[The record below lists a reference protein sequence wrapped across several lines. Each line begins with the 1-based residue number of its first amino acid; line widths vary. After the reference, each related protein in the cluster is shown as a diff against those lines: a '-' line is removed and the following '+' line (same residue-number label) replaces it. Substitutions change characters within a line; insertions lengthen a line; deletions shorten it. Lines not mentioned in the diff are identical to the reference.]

1 MPNSIIQTLT
11 AVEKDGLDDLSGL
24 GVVVLLGMFAKVR
37 QSAPGE
43 TVFVS
48 FSEILEMIGELKS
61 CSQTVSNGVR
71 KYTNERFSP
80 KMFSNVK
87 KIIDSI
93 FNIRYCKTETRNGKS
108 TESWLPVFS
117 EYGFEYSGTDGPLDL
132 EHLPEDLSK
141 VNVCEDCCKPVY
153 KLQRK
158 KSGRFLSPERFF
170 FRMESG
176 LVAELLARKNTIS
189 FTAISRKIFSL
200 LKRLGRTK
208 TLVRLV
214 LLILRQRKAEFS
226 RKLEKLFSHLGF
238 DTSHKSRSLDGLSH
252 MLDQLKS
259 ERFVSDFQIN
269 GDRLCIQWNQKF
281 FMEEGQSW

>member
-87 KIIDSI
+87 KIIDFI
-93 FNIRYCKTETRNGKS
+93 KIGN
-108 TESWLPVFS
+108 
-117 EYGFEYSGTDGPLDL
+117 PLAL
-132 EHLPEDLSK
+132 
-141 VNVCEDCCKPVY
+141 
-153 KLQRK
+153 
-158 KSGRFLSPERFF
+158 
-170 FRMESG
+170 
-176 LVAELLARKNTIS
+176 
-189 FTAISRKIFSL
+189 
-200 LKRLGRTK
+200 
-208 TLVRLV
+208 
-214 LLILRQRKAEFS
+214 
-226 RKLEKLFSHLGF
+226 
-238 DTSHKSRSLDGLSH
+238 
-252 MLDQLKS
+252 
-259 ERFVSDFQIN
+259 
-269 GDRLCIQWNQKF
+269 
-281 FMEEGQSW
+281 